1 MDCADKEFC
10 YINNN
15 IMNCYDVCLFFLIL
29 HDSPIQKHFFSVFSY

>member
-15 IMNCYDVCLFFLIL
+15 IMNCYDVCFFLIL